1 MNLVFLFFFV
11 CFFFFNDTATTEIYT
26 FSLHDALPIC
36 SPHTLSPSWSSP
48 PVPLSTDVER
58 GNEVG
63 DWAPGSGA
71 SYWSP
76 LSAYAER
83 GTGGEDKGRGEGER
97 SGRSGPGLR
106 TCLSLPLNKD
116 ASLSSC
122 A

>member
-1 MNLVFLFFFV
+1 MDRQWSSAAPTMGSVG
-11 CFFFFNDTATTEIYT
+11 TTR
-26 FSLHDALPIC
+26 HPAAARG
-36 SPHTLSPSWSSP
+36 PHPLSPSWSSP

-97 SGRSGPGLR
+97 SGRSAPGIQSQLLVPPLR
-106 TCLSLPLNKD
+106 VGGEGD
-116 ASLSSC
+116 RG
-122 A
+122 